1 MDFIAFPLYIFLEL
15 LKWLIFIEILL
26 SWLSLTGILIA
37 IPFINSI
44 IQPMFDGIAKALPTR
59 FMGLDFS
66 AMLLLFSIYIV
77 QGMLVSVAP
86 IIRVY
91 LPSLSIL

>member
-15 LKWLIFIEILL
+15 LKWLIFIEIIL

-37 IPFINSI
+37 IPFISSI
-44 IQPMFDGIAKALPTR
+44 IQPMFDGIAKILPTR
-59 FMGLDFS
+59 FMGMDFS
-66 AMLLLFSIYIV
+66 PILLLFSIYII
-77 QGMLVSVAP
+77 QGVLVSFAP

-91 LPSLSIL
+91 LPSLSFL